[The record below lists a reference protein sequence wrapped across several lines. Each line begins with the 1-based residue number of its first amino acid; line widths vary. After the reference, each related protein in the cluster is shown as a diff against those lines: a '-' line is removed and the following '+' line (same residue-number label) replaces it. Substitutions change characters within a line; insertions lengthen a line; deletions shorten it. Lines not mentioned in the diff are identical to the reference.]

1 MNKLK
6 FFIGLVVVFC
16 LFAAPTAGALAA
28 SSLAA
33 EEKPAATK
41 KASSGVAFN
50 FVDVELPAVVKFI
63 SEVTGRNFIFDE
75 TLKGKVT
82 IIAPTKLTEEDAF
95 RLFTAI
101 LEVKG
106 FAILPSGVNAYKI
119 VPQAS
124 AKEGETPVLSGTAQ
138 SGVDETYVA
147 RLIQLDYISSR
158 EAVNFLKPLASKNA
172 HLAYFGPG
180 NLLLVVDSEMNIGK
194 LMNVIKLIDQPSR
207 AVELDLVQ
215 LQHANAANI
224 AVIITDALFQQS
236 SKAKK
241 PEDEGRGDEFVAV
254 VPDERLN
261 ALILIGSNKTRKDQ
275 IRELI
280 ALLDRPLPDSSGKT
294 KVYALQYADASDLA
308 PVLLGL
314 AKAMQTDANA
324 SKQKRQA
331 RTGTPP
337 NVEAGAIGNVV
348 IVPHI
353 ATNSLVI
360 TAAPSDYANMVTV
373 IKQLDIKRRQVFV
386 EAMIAEVS
394 INKLQ
399 DLGTKWRAAVGTD
412 GYPSA
417 VAGVGQVDAGT
428 MTNIISGLS
437 GLTIGGAGNMIKG
450 SYTNPSTG
458 TATSFTMPGYA
469 ALFNV
474 NEFRNTINILSSPNI
489 LTSDNQ
495 EAEIHVGEN
504 VPIISKQDTTSAGIT
519 SNIIERKDV
528 GIRLKLTPKISDG
541 EYVSLDIYQE
551 ISAVPGSQSENVI
564 TKVGPTITTRSAKT
578 SVVVKDGETIVIG
591 GLIRENETE
600 TVTKVPLLGDIPV
613 LGWLFKFRSKSKE
626 KTNLLIFL
634 TPRIVRDAADM
645 RNISAEKMIRYKEEV
660 SKDAPEKKPDETS
673 DKPADKTDA
682 EAVKQP

>member
-6 FFIGLVVVFC
+6 FVISLAIILFQ
-16 LFAAPTAGALAA
+16 FAAPTADAF
-28 SSLAA
+28 AA
-33 EEKPAATK
+33 EEKPAASK
-41 KASSGVAFN
+41 KAASGVAFN

-95 RLFTAI
+95 RLFSAI

-106 FAILPSGVNAYKI
+106 FAILPSGVNAFKI

-138 SGVDETYVA
+138 SAIDETYVA
-147 RLIQLDYISSR
+147 RLIQLENISAR
-158 EAVNFLKPLASKNA
+158 EAVTFLKPLASKNA

-194 LMNVIKLIDQPSR
+194 LMNVIKLIDLPTR

-215 LQHANAANI
+215 LQHANAANLAI
-224 AVIITDALFQQS
+224 IITDALFQQS
-236 SKAKK
+236 SKVKK
-241 PEDEGRGDEFVAV
+241 PEDEGRDEFVAV

-261 ALILIGSNKTRKDQ
+261 ALILIGSNKARKDQ
-275 IRELI
+275 IKELI

-294 KVYALQYADASDLA
+294 KVYPLQYANADELA

-314 AKAMQTDANA
+314 AKAMQTDANS
-324 SKQKRQA
+324 SKQRRQA
-331 RTGTPP
+331 RTGAPP
-337 NVEAGAIGNVV
+337 SVDSGSIGNVV
-348 IVPHI
+348 IVPHV

-412 GYPSA
+412 GYPAA

-469 ALFNV
+469 AIFNV

-504 VPIISKQDTTSAGIT
+504 VPIISKQDTTTAGIT

-551 ISAVPGSQSENVI
+551 ISAVPGAQSENII
-564 TKVGPTITTRSAKT
+564 TKVGPSITTRSAKT

-600 TVTKVPLLGDIPV
+600 TLTKVPLLGDIPV

-634 TPRIVRDAADM
+634 TPRIVRDAEDM
-645 RNISAEKMIRYKEEV
+645 RNISAEKMMKYQENV
-660 SKDAPEKKPDETS
+660 GKDLPEKKSDETS
-673 DKPADKTDA
+673 DKPADKPADKTDT

>member
-1 MNKLK
+1 MNKSKLL
-6 FFIGLVVVFC
+6 INLAIIFC
-16 LFAAPTAGALAA
+16 LFAAQTGGV
-28 SSLAA
+28 LAA
-33 EEKPAATK
+33 EEKPAAVK

-95 RLFTAI
+95 RLFSAI

-119 VPQAS
+119 VTQAS
-124 AKEGETPVLSGTAQ
+124 AKEGETPVLSGTTQ
-138 SGVDETYVA
+138 SAIDETYVA
-147 RLIQLDYISSR
+147 RLIRLENISAR

-172 HLAYFGPG
+172 HLSYFGPG
-180 NLLLVVDSEMNIGK
+180 NLLLVVDSETNIGK
-194 LMNVIKLIDQPSR
+194 LLTVIKLIDQPTR
-207 AVELDLVQ
+207 AIELDLVQ
-215 LQHANAANI
+215 LQHANAANL
-224 AVIITDALFQQS
+224 AIIVTDALFQQS
-236 SKAKK
+236 SKVKK
-241 PEDEGRGDEFVAV
+241 PEDDGRSDEFVAL

-261 ALILIGSNKTRKDQ
+261 ALVLIGSNKARKDQ
-275 IRELI
+275 IKELI

-294 KVYALQYADASDLA
+294 RVYPLQYANADELA

-314 AKAMQTDANA
+314 AKAMQTDANS
-324 SKQKRQA
+324 SKQRRQA

-337 NVEAGAIGNVV
+337 AVDSGSIGNVV
-348 IVPHI
+348 IVPHM

-360 TAAPSDYANMVTV
+360 TAAPSDYANMVAV
-373 IKQLDIKRRQVFV
+373 IKQLDMKRRQVFV

-412 GYPSA
+412 GYPAA
-417 VAGVGQVDAGT
+417 VAGVGQMDAGT

-541 EYVSLDIYQE
+541 EYVSLDIFQE

-564 TKVGPTITTRSAKT
+564 TKVGPSITTRSART

-634 TPRIVRDAADM
+634 TPKIVRDADDM
-645 RNISAEKMIRYKEEV
+645 RNISAEKMARYKESV
-660 SKDAPEKKPDETS
+660 SKDAPENKPEESGTPEAGPAEEPEKS
-673 DKPADKTDA
+673 EPAEIKP
-682 EAVKQP
+682 